1 MNLDYDERHITKKK
15 GDYCT
20 GEAIYLADP
29 SLHTRTQ
36 DYKRQ
41 LSAKMRA
48 VSAQDIAAPAVVIPR
63 NHQHR
68 RSRLAQ
74 VSERGEH
81 PKARARDHRSPLEPK
96 LEEIAVDDERTGPSL
111 QLPEKLQYVTLHLQ
125 LRKAEMQ
132 VGNHIAW

>member
-1 MNLDYDERHITKKK
+1 MLDAAAPA
-15 GDYCT
+15 
-20 GEAIYLADP
+20 GELSFPDP
-29 SLHTRTQ
+29 NVIFDPH
-36 DYKRQ
+36 
-41 LSAKMRA
+41 

-81 PKARARDHRSPLEPK
+81 PKARARDNRSPLEPK
-96 LEEIAVDDERTGPSL
+96 LEEIAIDDERTGPSL

-132 VGNHIAW
+132 VGNHVAW